1 MSLSRVAG
9 ACSLG
14 GVWAAEVCERGDRIS
29 LSGRVCA
36 SFGSEGFFLR
46 AQAGFFWSRLLSRG
60 EF

>member
-36 SFGSEGFFLR
+36 SFGSEGFFFE
-46 AQAGFFWSRLLSRG
+46 GSSRIFL
-60 EF
+60 E